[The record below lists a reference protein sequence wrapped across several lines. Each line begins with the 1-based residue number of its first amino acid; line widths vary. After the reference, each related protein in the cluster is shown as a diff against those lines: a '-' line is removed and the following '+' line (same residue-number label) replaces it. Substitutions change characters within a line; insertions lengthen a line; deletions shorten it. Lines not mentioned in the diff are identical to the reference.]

1 MTVESDEDQG
11 VFRARSATVPGAYTE
26 ARALVEARL
35 PDPSL
40 RRTRSPL
47 LSALYEDGAA
57 GTDTGLLSVDPA
69 DSRILELDGSPHPRR
84 FALGPYTTAR
94 SSGAFTRPRT
104 GGPAFRQNDATARTA
119 LAFLRDLSCRDRLT
133 A

>member
-1 MTVESDEDQG
+1 MPDEHI
-11 VFRARSATVPGAYTE
+11 E

-40 RRTRSPL
+40 RQTRSPL
-47 LSALYEDGAA
+47 LRGLHEDGAA
-57 GTDTGLLSVDPA
+57 GTDTGLLRVDPG
-69 DSRILELDGSPHPRR
+69 DSRILDRDGSPHPRR

-104 GGPAFRQNDATARTA
+104 GGPAFRQNDAAARA
-119 LAFLRDLSCRDRLT
+119 VLAFLRDLSCRGRHT